1 MVRRIFPGGGM
12 RQFLAGGGD
21 SSHLPN
27 RENPGGRGEGLDQ
40 NIYGGSYEPSRDEP
54 SRGITVVV

>member
-1 MVRRIFPGGGM
+1 MRGIFPGGEM

-21 SSHLPN
+21 SSHLPS

-40 NIYGGSYEPSRDEP
+40 NIYGGSYEPSR
-54 SRGITVVV
+54 GITVVA

>member
-1 MVRRIFPGGGM
+1 MAGCANFWLVVGTPPIFPVGKT
-12 RQFLAGGGD
+12 L
-21 SSHLPN
+21 
-27 RENPGGRGEGLDQ
+27 GGRGEGLDQ